1 MAAIFVLCRAEFLL
15 DTNHTETRDDII
27 VNCYSS
33 NFLNIIKMQGFS
45 RLKYIQLHTYVT
57 ACLIMSFNKSAKF
70 ITDYSCYK
78 ISVTKKNRL
87 NSSVTRRGR
96 MERSRPVRAIKYF
109 VLILYNLRP
118 CQDLCDIWGSESVK
132 SSLYLPHT
140 TCQKHRF
147 HCFQNLSYLFRT
159 PPHNL
164 IRVLRFYNE
173 IIKTFSDLIH
183 RNVNTRRNNKTS

>member
-1 MAAIFVLCRAEFLL
+1 MLCLHSWGGDFKNIFKRGWFHFFVLCRAEFLL
-15 DTNHTETRDDII
+15 DINHTETRDDFI

-45 RLKYIQLHTYVT
+45 QLKHIQLHTYVT

-118 CQDLCDIWGSESVK
+118 CQDLCDIWAQRAWNPPCTYLTQLVRNTAFIAFKIFHIYSEH
-132 SSLYLPHT
+132 PH
-140 TCQKHRF
+140 
-147 HCFQNLSYLFRT
+147 
-159 PPHNL
+159 
-164 IRVLRFYNE
+164 I
-173 IIKTFSDLIH
+173 
-183 RNVNTRRNNKTS
+183 TS